1 MQLRS
6 QDPKVRQLTIRLE
19 NKERLKIIEDLEV
32 ILLRKKEFR
41 DRSEAILAIVEEYND
56 KNKEFL

>member
-41 DRSEAILAIVEEYND
+41 DRSEAILAIVEEYNN